1 MFLWLANVYRLGVK
15 ELRSLVFDPVL
26 LLLIVYV
33 FTLAIYAVATGAKL
47 EVQNASVAYV
57 DEDRSALSGRIVRAI
72 LPPEFDTPAEISA
85 DRIDASMD
93 SGAFV
98 FVLRFPPDFEAD
110 LLAGRKPEI
119 QLNVDATAMAQA
131 GNGTVFLQSII
142 QAEAAKF
149 LSGNEDAAALPMDL
163 VVRAMFNPNLDSSW
177 FNAVMQVI
185 NNVTILSVLLTGAA
199 LIREREHGTIE
210 HLLVMPV
217 KPSEIM
223 VAKIW
228 ANGLVIVLAAV
239 LSLKLVVEGGLG
251 VPVAGSIG
259 LAIVVAAV
267 LSLVFVVQLLLG
279 VPIHGSIALFVFG
292 ALIYMISVT
301 GLGILIATFT
311 TSMPQF
317 GLLALP
323 VLVIMNLLSGS
334 TTPMES
340 MPEWLQAIMQA
351 SPSTHFVAFAQAI
364 LYRGAGLTTVWPS
377 IVAMSVLSVVFF
389 VIALSRFRTTMAGAR

>member
-47 EVQNASVAYV
+47 EVLNASVAYV
-57 DEDRSALSGRIVRAI
+57 DEDRSALSGRIVSAI
-72 LPPEFDTPAEISA
+72 LPPEFETPVEISA
-85 DRIDASMD
+85 DRIDASMN

-98 FVLRFPPDFEAD
+98 FVLRFPPNFEAD
-110 LLAGRKPEI
+110 LLAGRKSEI

-142 QAEAAKF
+142 QAETAKF
-149 LSGNEDAAALPMDL
+149 LSGNENAAALPINL

-185 NNVTILSVLLTGAA
+185 NNVTLLSVLLTGAA

-239 LSLKLVVEGGLG
+239 LSL
-251 VPVAGSIG
+251 
-259 LAIVVAAV
+259 
-267 LSLVFVVQLLLG
+267 VFVVQGLLG

-377 IVAMSVLSVVFF
+377 LVAMSVLSAVFF
-389 VIALSRFRTTMAGAR
+389 VIALSRFRKTMAGAR

>member
-47 EVQNASVAYV
+47 EVRNASVAYV
-57 DEDRSALSGRIVRAI
+57 DEDRSAASGRIIGAI
-72 LPPEFDTPAEISA
+72 LPPEFDTPVEISA
-85 DRIDASMD
+85 DRIDASMN

-142 QAEAAKF
+142 QAETAKF
-149 LSGNEDAAALPMDL
+149 LSGNEDAAALPINL

-185 NNVTILSVLLTGAA
+185 NNVTLLSVLLTGAA
-199 LIREREHGTIE
+199 LIREREQGTIE

-239 LSLKLVVEGGLG
+239 LSL
-251 VPVAGSIG
+251 
-259 LAIVVAAV
+259 
-267 LSLVFVVQLLLG
+267 VFVVQGLLG

-323 VLVIMNLLSGS
+323 ILVIMNLLSGS

-340 MPEWLQAIMQA
+340 MPAWLQAIMQA

-364 LYRGAGLTTVWPS
+364 LYRGAGLATVWPS

-389 VIALSRFRTTMAGAR
+389 IIALSRFRTTMAGAR

>member
-1 MFLWLANVYRLGVK
+1 MLLWLANVYRLGVK

-47 EVQNASVAYV
+47 EVLNASVAYV
-57 DEDRSALSGRIVRAI
+57 DEDRSALSGRIISAI
-72 LPPEFDTPAEISA
+72 LPPEFDTPVEISA
-85 DRIDASMD
+85 DRIDASMN

-98 FVLRFPPDFEAD
+98 FVLRFPPNFEAD
-110 LLAGRKPEI
+110 LLAGRKSEI

-142 QAEAAKF
+142 QAETAKF
-149 LSGNEDAAALPMDL
+149 LSGNENAAALPINL

-185 NNVTILSVLLTGAA
+185 NNVTLLSVLLTGAA

-239 LSLKLVVEGGLG
+239 LSL
-251 VPVAGSIG
+251 I
-259 LAIVVAAV
+259 
-267 LSLVFVVQLLLG
+267 FVVQGLLG

-377 IVAMSVLSVVFF
+377 LVAMSVLSAVFF
-389 VIALSRFRTTMAGAR
+389 VVALSRFRKTMAGAR

>member
-57 DEDRSALSGRIVRAI
+57 DEDRSALSGRIVSAI
-72 LPPEFDTPAEISA
+72 LPPEFDTPVEISA

-142 QAEAAKF
+142 QAETAKF
-149 LSGNEDAAALPMDL
+149 LSGNEDAAALPIDL

-228 ANGLVIVLAAV
+228 ANGL
-239 LSLKLVVEGGLG
+239 
-251 VPVAGSIG
+251 
-259 LAIVVAAV
+259 AIVVAAV

-323 VLVIMNLLSGS
+323 VLVVMNLLSGS

-377 IVAMSVLSVVFF
+377 IVAMSVLSVIFF